1 MVRSGVSP
9 VGPRARLDEALEPV
23 VGQIEAFLCEAIAEM
38 PPAASQGTVGRPR
51 VLPALALWGGLLVCV
66 LRGFGSQLA
75 LWRLLTSGNFWF
87 FPRFAISDQAVY
99 QRLERDGVAT
109 LQRLFTQISTLLAAR
124 LAPYRE
130 RTLAA
135 FATDVMALDG
145 CTLDQVARYLPAL
158 RGVAAGDPRLLPG
171 KLAVLFDLRRQ
182 QFRRVEYQE
191 DAHQNDKVAARGL
204 LEGLAPGTLLLA
216 DLGYFA
222 FAWFDELTA
231 GGSWWI
237 SRLRQK
243 TSYTVLHVFYDDGR
257 VFDGLVWLGA
267 HRADRAAA
275 AVRLVRFTLRGTT
288 FSYLTNVQDPALLP
302 IREIARLYARRWD
315 IELAF
320 KLIKRYLGLHLFW
333 SAKNVVILQQVYA
346 VLIIAQI
353 LQALRLEIAGRAG
366 VDPFEVS
373 MPLLVQYLPR
383 YAYEGRDPVAV
394 FVEQGRALRFI
405 RPSRRTGIEA
415 PTIPLEQLVPV
426 PPDLVLLRTP
436 RYAQKNCGPRPRQVA
451 AN

>member
-1 MVRSGVSP
+1 V
-9 VGPRARLDEALEPV
+9 DESLEPV
-23 VGQIEAFLCEAIAEM
+23 AGQIEAFLCEVITEM
-38 PPAASQGTVGRPR
+38 TPASPRGAVGRPR

-87 FPRFAISDQAVY
+87 FPRFPITDQAVY
-99 QRLERDGVAT
+99 KRLERDGVAA
-109 LQRLFTQISTLLAAR
+109 LQSLFTQISRLLAAR
-124 LAPYRE
+124 LAPYLE
-130 RTLAA
+130 RTLAP
-135 FATDVMALDG
+135 FASEVMALDG
-145 CTLDQVARYLPAL
+145 CTLDQVARSLPAL
-158 RGVAAGDPRLLPG
+158 REVPAGDPRLLPG
-171 KLAVLFDLRRQ
+171 KLAALFDLRRQ

-204 LEGLAPGTLLLA
+204 LEGLPPGTLLLA

-222 FAWFDELTA
+222 FAWFDDLTA
-231 GGSWWI
+231 WGYWWI

-243 TSYTVLHVFYDDGR
+243 TSYTVLHAFYDDGR
-257 VFDGLVWLGA
+257 VFDGLVWLGV
-267 HRADRAAA
+267 HRADRAGQ
-275 AVRLVRFTLRGTT
+275 AVRLVRFTVRGTT
-288 FSYLTNVQDPALLP
+288 FSYLTNVLDPRLLP

-320 KLIKRYLGLHLFW
+320 KLIKRSLGLHLFW

-394 FVEQGRALRFI
+394 FVEQGRALGFI
-405 RPSRRTGIEA
+405 RPSRRTVIEA
-415 PTIPLEQLVPV
+415 PDLPPEQLVPA
-426 PPDLVLLRTP
+426 PPDLVLVRTP
-436 RYAQKNCGPRPRQVA
+436 RYAQKACGPRPRQVA